1 MSIAEYALI
10 GSAAFFISTIA
21 GLSGYGA
28 GLLMPFVLIP
38 IMGPQGVVPILAVAA
53 LFNNASRLAAFRD
66 RIYWQ
71 RAFHLM
77 ITAIPGCLLGASAYT
92 LLSGPGVM
100 LMIGI
105 VLLVI
110 IPARRLLRNRP
121 IGTSR
126 AGALAAGAVYGV
138 LIGGATG
145 AGVILIPILLGMG
158 LRGRSV
164 IATDSLVSFV
174 VGLFKVATFQTLG
187 FLPWDWWVCALVIGI
202 SGVPGAFVARWLAD
216 RMAVHLQDTIL
227 DVGVAIGGVVLVL
240 RGLGY
245 F

>member
-1 MSIAEYALI
+1 
-10 GSAAFFISTIA
+10 
-21 GLSGYGA
+21 
-28 GLLMPFVLIP
+28 
-38 IMGPQGVVPILAVAA
+38 
-53 LFNNASRLAAFRD
+53 
-66 RIYWQ
+66 
-71 RAFHLM
+71 
-77 ITAIPGCLLGASAYT
+77 
-92 LLSGPGVM
+92 
-100 LMIGI
+100 
-105 VLLVI
+105 
-110 IPARRLLRNRP
+110 
-121 IGTSR
+121 
-126 AGALAAGAVYGV
+126 V

-174 VGLFKVATFQTLG
+174 VGIFKVATFQSLG

-227 DVGVAIGGVVLVL
+227 DVGVAIGGGVLVL

>member
-1 MSIAEYALI
+1 MPFAEYALI
-10 GSAAFFISTIA
+10 GAAAFFISTIA

-38 IMGPQGVVPILAVAA
+38 LIGPQGVVPILAVAA

-71 RAFHLM
+71 RAFQLM
-77 ITAIPGCLLGASAYT
+77 VTAIPFCLLGASAYT
-92 LLSGPGVM
+92 VLSGQGAM
-100 LMIGI
+100 LVIGI
-105 VLLVI
+105 VLLVLV
-110 IPARRLLRNRP
+110 PARRLLRDRP

-126 AGALAAGAVYGV
+126 AGALAAGAVYGI
-138 LIGGATG
+138 LIGGAPG

-174 VGLFKVATFQTLG
+174 VGIFKVATFQTLG
-187 FLPWDWWVCALVIGI
+187 FLPWDWWVCALVVGGC
-202 SGVPGAFVARWLAD
+202 GVPGAFVARWLAD
-216 RMAVHLQDTIL
+216 RMAVHLQDSIM
-227 DVGVAIGGVVLVL
+227 DCGVAIGGGVLVL
-240 RGLGY
+240 RGLGIM
-245 F
+245 